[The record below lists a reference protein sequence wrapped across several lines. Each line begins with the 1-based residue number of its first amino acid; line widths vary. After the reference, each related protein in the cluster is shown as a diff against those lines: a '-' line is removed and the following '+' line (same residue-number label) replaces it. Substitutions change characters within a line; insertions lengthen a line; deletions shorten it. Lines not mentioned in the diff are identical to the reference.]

1 MTAKLSEEL
10 QQALEDQGGAPVKV
24 VHPVTNQ
31 VYLLIAADQYDR
43 LKPLFEHD
51 PMTEQEQR
59 FLLQQAGKR
68 AGWDDPTMDA
78 YDHYDEHRPK
88 S

>member
-1 MTAKLSEEL
+1 MTPKLSEEL

-43 LKPLFEHD
+43 LRPLFEQD

-68 AGWDDPTMDA
+68 AGWDDPAMDA
-78 YDHYDEHRPK
+78 YDRYDEHRPQP
-88 S
+88 

>member
-1 MTAKLSEEL
+1 MTPKLTEEL
-10 QQALEDQGGAPVKV
+10 QQALEEQGGAPVKV
-24 VHPVTNQ
+24 VHPVTNE
-31 VYLLIAADQYDR
+31 VYFLIAANQYDR

-68 AGWDDPTMDA
+68 AGWDDPEMDA
-78 YDHYDEHRPK
+78 YDNYDAHRPQP
-88 S
+88 